1 MSEIL
6 KVIERIRDS
15 FDGSIEVYTQGSCV
29 KFAMILK
36 EIFPQGNIL
45 YNSDHAIFIL
55 EGRIYFK
62 IVFGSFGVPDNISI
76 IKCGPPQTQT
86 PPLEVL
92 FKTQFKHQP
101 QMVHPSVA

>member
-6 KVIERIRDS
+6 KVIERIRNS

-55 EGRIYFK
+55 EGRCYDITGEVERTPGYILLESYGTNQMYDIMNLK
-62 IVFGSFGVPDNISI
+62 YNIHD
-76 IKCGPPQTQT
+76 K
-86 PPLEVL
+86 
-92 FKTQFKHQP
+92 K
-101 QMVHPSVA
+101 

>member
-6 KVIERIRDS
+6 KIIERIRDS

-55 EGRIYFK
+55 EGRCYDITGEVERTPGYILLESYGTNQMYDIMNLK
-62 IVFGSFGVPDNISI
+62 YNIHD
-76 IKCGPPQTQT
+76 K
-86 PPLEVL
+86 
-92 FKTQFKHQP
+92 K
-101 QMVHPSVA
+101 

>member
-1 MSEIL
+1 MIYLMSEIL

-15 FDGSIEVYTQGSCV
+15 FDGSVEVYTQGSCV

-55 EGRIYFK
+55 EGRWKREEMKEESQKEVSLLMVIVQTNVLTIY
-62 IVFGSFGVPDNISI
+62 
-76 IKCGPPQTQT
+76 TQHSL
-86 PPLEVL
+86 P
-92 FKTQFKHQP
+92 K
-101 QMVHPSVA
+101 S

>member
-6 KVIERIRDS
+6 KIIERIRDS

-55 EGRIYFK
+55 
-62 IVFGSFGVPDNISI
+62 
-76 IKCGPPQTQT
+76 
-86 PPLEVL
+86 
-92 FKTQFKHQP
+92 
-101 QMVHPSVA
+101 